1 MWGRELVSLIGQWG
15 AGQRRVLLR
24 ELLPK
29 KVDREEKGDRRN
41 RGRTVHETNVDK
53 KEPKGGK
60 SRVLGKEYKQV
71 WLKQCLH

>member
-1 MWGRELVSLIGQWG
+1 MGG
-15 AGQRRVLLR
+15 GQRRVLLR

-41 RGRTVHETNVDK
+41 RETNMDK
-53 KEPKGGK
+53 KEPKDGK

-71 WLKQCLH
+71 WLEQCLH